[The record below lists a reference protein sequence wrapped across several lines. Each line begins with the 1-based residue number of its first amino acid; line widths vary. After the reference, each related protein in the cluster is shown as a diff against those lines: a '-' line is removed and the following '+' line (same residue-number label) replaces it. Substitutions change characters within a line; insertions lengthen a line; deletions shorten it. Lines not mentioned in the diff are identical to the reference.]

1 MQTSKSILAFGD
13 SLTWGF
19 EAGTWNRHPFECR
32 WPNALAAGL
41 GGKTRVIEEGMN
53 GRTTV
58 FPDPTD
64 GAERNGAVALP
75 ILLTTHQ
82 PLDLVIIMLGTND
95 IKYANRCR
103 AFDASMGMARL
114 IEIVQRFAW
123 IKTALAPQI
132 LIMSPPALCRTK
144 DEWFNDLW
152 GHAIAES
159 KLFARHYSRVAKD
172 TGVHFFDAGS
182 VAKADPV
189 DGGHLPAA
197 DTKKLGTA
205 LVPVVKRILGE

>member
-1 MQTSKSILAFGD
+1 MKSILAFGD

-19 EAGTWNRHPFECR
+19 VAGTWERHAFEDR

-41 GGKTRVIEEGMN
+41 SGKARIVEEGMN

-58 FPDPTD
+58 FPDPTV
-64 GAERNGAVALP
+64 GEERNGAVGLP
-75 ILLTTHQ
+75 MLLTTHQ

-114 IEIVQRFAW
+114 VEIVQRFPW
-123 IKTALAPQI
+123 IKTASPPQV
-132 LIMSPPALCRTK
+132 LIMSPPALCKTQ

-152 GHAIAES
+152 GHAIEES
-159 KLFARHYSRVAKD
+159 KLFAKHYARVAEEMK
-172 TGVHFFDAGS
+172 VHFFDAGS
-182 VAKADPV
+182 VAKTDPT
-189 DGGHLPAA
+189 DGGHLDAKNTRA
-197 DTKKLGTA
+197 IGEA
-205 LVPVVKRILGE
+205 LVPVVKKILAL

>member
-1 MQTSKSILAFGD
+1 MKSILAFGD

-19 EAGTWNRHPFECR
+19 VAGTWERHHYDTR
-32 WPNALAAGL
+32 WPNVLAAGL
-41 GGKTRVIEEGMN
+41 GGKVRIIEEGMN

-75 ILLTTHQ
+75 MLLTTHQ

-103 AFDASMGMARL
+103 AFDASMGMGRL
-114 IEIVQRFAW
+114 IEIVQRYPW
-123 IKTALAPQI
+123 IKTASPPQI
-132 LIMSPPALCRTK
+132 LIMSPPALCQTT

-159 KLFARHYSRVAKD
+159 KLFAQHYARVAKD
-172 TGVHFFDAGS
+172 MGVHFFDAGS
-182 VAKADPV
+182 VAKTDPT
-189 DGGHLPAA
+189 DGGHLDAA
-197 DTKKLGTA
+197 NTKAIGTA
-205 LVPVVKRILGE
+205 LVPVVKNILSL

>member
-1 MQTSKSILAFGD
+1 MKSILAFGD

-19 EAGTWNRHPFECR
+19 VAGEWTRHDREDR
-32 WPNALAAGL
+32 WPNALASGL
-41 GGKTRVIEEGMN
+41 KGKARVIEEGMN

-58 FPDPTD
+58 FPDPTE

-75 ILLTTHQ
+75 MLLTTHQ

-114 IEIVQRFAW
+114 IEIVNKFSFLPSY
-123 IKTALAPQI
+123 TTPQI
-132 LIMSPPALCRTK
+132 LIMSPPALVPTA
-144 DEWFNDLW
+144 DEWFNGLW

-159 KLFARHYSRVAKD
+159 KLFAKHYARVAKD
-172 TGVHFFDAGS
+172 TGAHFFDAGS
-182 VAKADPV
+182 VAVADPT
-189 DGGHLPAA
+189 DGGHLDAENTRA
-197 DTKKLGTA
+197 IGTA
-205 LVPVVKRILGE
+205 LVPVVEKILSL